1 MIGVAQ
7 RISQTCAPDSGRS
20 SDHTVPCGTGRPYSQ
35 FPGISCQATIV
46 KSLRDIIRHLST
58 QSTPHDGFHRARGR
72 FLLRVYTVNPPS
84 TGSETPVM
92 KPEVGEDSQSTA
104 SATSS
109 GVPKRRTGCVKKA
122 LPVFWRCG
130 FADTSLHELEQAT
143 GANKSGLCSEFN
155 GKEDLFVQSLR
166 YYQDN
171 LGLGQLLVSEPLGWD
186 NIERL
191 LKARS
196 RNRQS
201 LKGCFAVNS
210 MRETAILP
218 REAVD
223 LLTQGRSRLKELI
236 AKNIAAE
243 KPGAKAHVLA
253 ELVLAF
259 FTGLRMEHNV
269 SSSQAGFEREVDEFM
284 KLMRKL

>member
-1 MIGVAQ
+1 MLFAV
-7 RISQTCAPDSGRS
+7 
-20 SDHTVPCGTGRPYSQ
+20 GRPKKFDRES
-35 FPGISCQATIV
+35 V
-46 KSLRDIIRHLST
+46 L
-58 QSTPHDGFHRARGR
+58 
-72 FLLRVYTVNPPS
+72 
-84 TGSETPVM
+84 E
-92 KPEVGEDSQSTA
+92 
-104 SATSS
+104 
-109 GVPKRRTGCVKKA
+109 KA

-143 GANKSGLCSEFN
+143 GVNKSGLYSEFK

-171 LGLGQLLVSEPLGWD
+171 LELGELLAREPLGWD

-196 RNRQS
+196 RDRQC

-218 REAVD
+218 REAID
-223 LLTQGRSRLKELI
+223 ILSEGRSKLRELI

-243 KPGAKAHVLA
+243 KPGAKAHVLG
-253 ELVLAF
+253 EVVLTF
-259 FTGLRMEHNV
+259 FTGLRLEHNV
-269 SSSQAGFEREVDEFM
+269 SSSHAGFVREVDEFM

>member
-1 MIGVAQ
+1 V
-7 RISQTCAPDSGRS
+7 
-20 SDHTVPCGTGRPYSQ
+20 GRPIK
-35 FPGISCQATIV
+35 FDR
-46 KSLRDIIRHLST
+46 K
-58 QSTPHDGFHRARGR
+58 
-72 FLLRVYTVNPPS
+72 
-84 TGSETPVM
+84 
-92 KPEVGEDSQSTA
+92 
-104 SATSS
+104 
-109 GVPKRRTGCVKKA
+109 GVLEKV

-143 GANKSGLCSEFN
+143 GVNKSGLYSEFK

-171 LGLGQLLVSEPLGWD
+171 LELGQLLASEPLGWD

-191 LKARS
+191 LKVRS

-210 MRETAILP
+210 MREAAILP
-218 REAVD
+218 REAID
-223 LLTQGRSRLKELI
+223 ILSEGRSTLKALI

-243 KPGAKAHVLA
+243 KPGGKAHVLA
-253 ELVLAF
+253 ELVLTF
-259 FTGLRMEHNV
+259 FTGLRMEHNL
-269 SSSQAGFEREVDEFM
+269 SASHAGFEREVDEFM

>member
-1 MIGVAQ
+1 MLFAV
-7 RISQTCAPDSGRS
+7 
-20 SDHTVPCGTGRPYSQ
+20 GRPKKFDRES
-35 FPGISCQATIV
+35 V
-46 KSLRDIIRHLST
+46 L
-58 QSTPHDGFHRARGR
+58 
-72 FLLRVYTVNPPS
+72 
-84 TGSETPVM
+84 E
-92 KPEVGEDSQSTA
+92 
-104 SATSS
+104 
-109 GVPKRRTGCVKKA
+109 KA

-143 GANKSGLCSEFN
+143 GANKSGLCSEFK

-171 LGLGQLLVSEPLGWD
+171 LELGQLLAREPLGWD

-191 LKARS
+191 LKARP

-218 REAVD
+218 PEAVD

-243 KPGAKAHVLA
+243 KPGAKVHVLA
-253 ELVLAF
+253 ELVLTF

-269 SSSQAGFEREVDEFM
+269 SASHAGFEREADEFM